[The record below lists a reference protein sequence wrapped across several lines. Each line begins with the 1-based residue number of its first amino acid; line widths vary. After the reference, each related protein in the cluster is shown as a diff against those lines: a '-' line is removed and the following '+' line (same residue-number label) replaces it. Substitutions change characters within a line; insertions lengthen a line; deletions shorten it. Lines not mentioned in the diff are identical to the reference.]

1 MQRVGG
7 GKKYWATA
15 YFKKKFMANEWV
27 EKKIMPKTIHPTLPS
42 PPLLPLGPSEVKWL
56 APKCVWT
63 SFMRRTLVVRFSQG
77 LPPVSNH
84 YIFFY

>member
-27 EKKIMPKTIHPTLPS
+27 EKK
-42 PPLLPLGPSEVKWL
+42 
-56 APKCVWT
+56 
-63 SFMRRTLVVRFSQG
+63 
-77 LPPVSNH
+77 NH
-84 YIFFY
+84 A